1 MIEKLENEKFEL
13 SERLASAQSNQSML
27 RSEIEDESRAKVL
40 DKEREVRK
48 LKEHIQDQEHAFNLE
63 SEQLKNSNKN
73 DLEMI

>member
-48 LKEHIQDQEHAFNLE
+48 LKEHIQD
-63 SEQLKNSNKN
+63 
-73 DLEMI
+73 